1 MHILQDAAKYVKN
14 MNSVSKTNIILLIN
28 SSMTIFEMFRNIVNA
43 ETIKLNYISE
53 IFHKWSHILRD
64 FIDMVEYFLQF
75 YLDLHVY
82 LNVHII

>member
-53 IFHKWSHILRD
+53 ISHKWSHILRD